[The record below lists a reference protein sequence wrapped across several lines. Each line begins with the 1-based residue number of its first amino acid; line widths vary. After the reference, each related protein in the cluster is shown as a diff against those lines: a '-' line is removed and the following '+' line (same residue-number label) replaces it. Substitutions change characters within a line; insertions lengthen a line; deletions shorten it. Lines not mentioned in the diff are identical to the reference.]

1 VLVGAAAAACAALC
15 RCRCCCTAA
24 AARGCLLL
32 SGVVVVDSLAKEK
45 ELRAGSELRTGS
57 CQLPALLLPPPLPLL
72 LAAGCWLLPS
82 PSLPLLASCIL
93 ACWPAGLLASG
104 LRVGAPKAKS
114 QNPKAPPPP
123 FVGRRGS
130 KQATRWKKHQHQ
142 LACSCL
148 RFYKHN
154 ALLLLRAAAAALRL
168 LQCLLLLLL
177 LLGG

>member
-1 VLVGAAAAACAALC
+1 MLVGVAAAACAALC

-45 ELRAGSELRTGS
+45 ELRAGSELRTAH
-57 CQLPALLLPPPLPLL
+57 CQLPALLLLPLPLL
-72 LAAGCWLLPS
+72 LAAGCWFL
-82 PSLPLLASCIL
+82 PSLPLLASCISHITYL
-93 ACWPAGLLASG
+93 GP
-104 LRVGAPKAKS
+104 RVGAPKAKS
-114 QNPKAPPPP
+114 QNPKAPPLP

-142 LACSCL
+142 LAGSCL

-177 LLGG
+177 RMGG

>member
-1 VLVGAAAAACAALC
+1 
-15 RCRCCCTAA
+15 
-24 AARGCLLL
+24 
-32 SGVVVVDSLAKEK
+32 LA
-45 ELRAGSELRTGS
+45 
-57 CQLPALLLPPPLPLL
+57 
-72 LAAGCWLLPS
+72 CWLL
-82 PSLPLLASCIL
+82 AR
-93 ACWPAGLLASG
+93 CWPAGRTAG
-104 LRVGAPKAKS
+104 LRVGVGAPKAKS